1 MFFLVLIEID
11 LKSKKP
17 ASFLG
22 RRALVILRSVWLML
36 DQAIAVRRHGI
47 AMMVV
52 MAVMAAGLHLHLTLS
67 GNGTCCQLISVIC
80 AQLKFRSAPQE
91 SGILQR
97 QARELQSNGPPQI
110 APVAANHA
118 GD

>member
-1 MFFLVLIEID
+1 MFFLVLIEIG

-17 ASFLG
+17 AGFWG

-52 MAVMAAGLHLHLTLS
+52 MAVMVAELHLHLTLS

-80 AQLKFRSAPQE
+80 APGVLFRRHE
-91 SGILQR
+91 SGILQ
-97 QARELQSNGPPQI
+97 L
-110 APVAANHA
+110 
-118 GD
+118 